1 MRNLTG
7 LLGLACLWMLP
18 AAVGADEAAAFFDD
32 TKIQEIR
39 IYFDNPNWY
48 SVLYQSHDRD
58 PLDPYFPARIKSGDV
73 EIPVIGARF
82 KGNSSFRRNGVKKP
96 FKLDFNRFDD
106 DATFFGLKK
115 LNLHNGDIQPDFM
128 HEKLF
133 LEYAG
138 KHIAAMRAVYVR
150 LYVNDVYYGLYL
162 AVEQPDKTMMRSRFG
177 SDEDGNLWEAGE
189 SVIATMEYLGPN
201 PASYYT
207 RYELKTNETAND
219 YSALIELLD
228 VLNNTPAGE
237 LPARLE
243 PLMDVENVIQGMA
256 LNALYVN
263 LDSYLGTA
271 AEYFLYRR
279 SSDNRFVHIH
289 WDTNET
295 FGSTGDGTPR
305 LANPFT
311 MNPFYLP
318 AAGGG
323 TARRPLLEKLWAVP
337 QYRRLY
343 LQCLARFMREGFDEE
358 SIRVRS
364 QELAN
369 LIRPHLAEDPNKVFS
384 MAQFEAAL
392 TNQVT
397 ANGFTTYGLTQFTR
411 ERTNYLK
418 RYLAGQGVPADI
430 RLNELMT
437 VNTTPNR
444 DDAGDPDP
452 WVELQN
458 MGPAE
463 VSTAGMTLSDDLE
476 NPAKWALPAT
486 TIPDGGRMII
496 WVDGEA
502 GEGSAHANFR
512 LSESGGKLSLYAGGT
527 LVDSVDYRALPA
539 GQAYAR
545 TGLFGS
551 NWSVTATPTYAA
563 ANVVTAPP
571 NVPEPVPPPV
581 PLFVNELM
589 ADNDGAFEDPDEP
602 GAFEDWFEL
611 YNAGAEELDLSGM
624 YITDSLNNPT
634 KWRIP
639 AGVKI
644 AAGGYLVF
652 IADGETE
659 QGPLHT
665 SWSLSKSG
673 ESISIYAADGTTL
686 IDRVVFGAQETDVS
700 YGRTTDGGPDWS
712 LFTAPTPGS
721 SNAAPVANW
730 IVSSAS
736 LEGRS
741 LAPGSKARALVSGVS
756 PAEAWAQGNPL
767 PEELA
772 GVRVTVARAGGPEM
786 NAGLSAVTS
795 RFVEFQVPEEV
806 TPGRAT
812 VTITGPDGSQVE
824 GAVIIESV
832 SPGLYSADGT
842 GNGVGLIAVI
852 HRDENGNERW
862 SWAAE
867 EGAAA
872 PVGLGPEGTE
882 VYLVVFGTGF
892 GKAPEGVTAQVG
904 GVNTAVVSVGRNPE
918 HASLDEVRLGPLSR
932 TLAGSGV
939 VELRVSVGSRSAN
952 VVLVAIE

>member
-7 LLGLACLWMLP
+7 LVGLACLWMLP
-18 AAVGADEAAAFFDD
+18 AAAGADEAAAFFDD
-32 TKIQEIR
+32 TKVQEIR
-39 IYFDNPNWY
+39 IYFDNPDWY
-48 SVLYQSHDRD
+48 NVLYQSHDRD
-58 PLDPYFPARIKSGDV
+58 RLDPYFPARIKSGDV

-96 FKLDFNRFDD
+96 FKLDFNWHDD

-138 KHIAAMRAVYVR
+138 KHIPAMRAVYVR

-189 SVIATMEYLGPN
+189 SVVATMEYLGSN
-201 PASYYT
+201 PATYYT

-228 VLNNTPAGE
+228 VLNNTPAAE
-237 LPARLE
+237 LPERLE
-243 PLMDVENVIQGMA
+243 PLMDVENVVQGMA

-263 LDSYLGTA
+263 LDSYVGTA
-271 AEYFLYRR
+271 SEYFLYRR

-311 MNPFYLP
+311 MHPFYLP
-318 AAGGG
+318 PAGGG

-369 LIRPHLAEDPNKVFS
+369 LVRPHYAEDPNKVFS

-411 ERTNYLK
+411 ERSNYLK
-418 RYLAGQGVPADI
+418 GYLAGRGEAADI

-444 DDAGDPDP
+444 DDAGEADP

-463 VSTAGMTLSDDLE
+463 ASTAGMTLSDDPE

-486 TIPDGGRMII
+486 AISDGGRMII

-512 LSESGGKLSLYAGGT
+512 LSEGGGKLFLYAGGT
-527 LVDSVDYRALPA
+527 LVDSVSYGALPA

-545 TGLFGS
+545 MGMFGS
-551 NWSVTATPTYAA
+551 SWSVTATPTYAA
-563 ANVVTAPP
+563 ANVVRAPANAP
-571 NVPEPVPPPV
+571 GPVQPAV
-581 PLFVNELM
+581 ALFVNELM
-589 ADNDGAFEDPDEP
+589 ADNDGSFEDPDEA
-602 GAFEDWFEL
+602 GSFEDWFEL
-611 YNAGAEELDLSGM
+611 FNAGIEEIDLGGM
-624 YITDSLNNPT
+624 YITDNPNNPK
-634 KWRIP
+634 KWQVP

-673 ESISIYAADGTTL
+673 ESISLYAADGTTL

-700 YGRTTDGGPDWS
+700 FGRTTDGGPDWS
-712 LFTAPTPGS
+712 LFTAPTPGT

-730 IVSSAS
+730 IVSAAS
-736 LEGRS
+736 LEARS
-741 LAPGSKARALVSGVS
+741 LAPGSKARALVSGLVM
-756 PAEAWAQGNPL
+756 AEGHSQANPL
-767 PEELA
+767 PEELG
-772 GVRVTVARAGGPEM
+772 GVQVTVARAGEAAKA
-786 NAGLSAVTS
+786 AGLSAVTMD
-795 RFVEFQVPEEV
+795 FVEFQVPEDLR
-806 TPGRAT
+806 PGRAT
-812 VTITGPDGSQVE
+812 VTITGADRSQWQ
-824 GAVIIESV
+824 GAVIIESA

-842 GNGVGLIAVI
+842 GGGIGLIAVI
-852 HRDENGNERW
+852 HRDSSGNERW

-867 EGAAA
+867 AGAAV
-872 PVGLGPEGTE
+872 PVTLGPEGTE
-882 VYLVVFGTGF
+882 VSLVVYGTGF
-892 GKAPEGVTAQVG
+892 GTSPAGVTAQVG
-904 GVNTAVVSVGRNPE
+904 GANTAVVSVERNPE
-918 HASLDEVRLGPLSR
+918 YAGLDEIRLGPLSR
-932 TLAGSGV
+932 TLAGAGMV
-939 VELRVSVGSRSAN
+939 AVTVSVGARTAN
-952 VVLVAIE
+952 VVTVAIE